1 MFQNFA
7 TKITVYREKLLVE
20 SCVPRGFRA
29 ANRIPWNRP
38 KKKSREIL
46 SEWWIP
52 ENEKSYKTIFP
63 EIFPD
68 KTDDLRL
75 DGFEGRI
82 DENEQVTEFR
92 LI

>member
-20 SCVPRGFRA
+20 SCLSRGISSGESYPLESSEERV
-29 ANRIPWNRP
+29 
-38 KKKSREIL
+38 SRDPL
-46 SEWWIP
+46 RVVDTRK
-52 ENEKSYKTIFP
+52 KSYKTIFP

-82 DENEQVTEFR
+82 DENERVTEFR

>member
-1 MFQNFA
+1 MFPA
-7 TKITVYREKLLVE
+7 
-20 SCVPRGFRA
+20 GFRA

-46 SEWWIP
+46 SEWWIL
-52 ENEKSYKTIFP
+52 ENERSYKTIFP

-75 DGFEGRI
+75 HGFEGRI
-82 DENEQVTEFR
+82 DENELNFVLSSDVSDR
-92 LI
+92 NKDNYR